1 MKGIG
6 REVVMIFFVAI
17 VLYLLLNNGTQTTAL
32 VNGAGGQIANIAAVL
47 QGRGS
52 AGSSGANTGS
62 FPGVPFATG

>member
-17 VLYLLLNNGTQTTAL
+17 VLYLLLNNGPQTTAL

-47 QGRGS
+47 QGRGG
-52 AGSSGANTGS
+52 AGSSLGQGNFA
-62 FPGVPFATG
+62 PGG